1 MSRTVDDFT
10 IVLPQ
15 LRDMGACELKV
26 YSEITQ
32 LWQMGERYKM
42 TTPITIKIVDHKDGY
57 IRTIRGRHDQIA
69 GWQLLDEPSA
79 IDQTPAG
86 AVEFPL
92 TVRVEDASAFNAPRR
107 ALVHAYY

>member
-15 LRDMGACELKV
+15 LGDMGACDLEV

-32 LWQMGERYKM
+32 LWQMVERYKM
-42 TTPITIKIVDHKDGY
+42 TTPITIKIVDHNAGY

-69 GWQLLDEPSA
+69 AGDCTMSQAQSIRPL
-79 IDQTPAG
+79 PARSSSRLPYAWKMPKG
-86 AVEFPL
+86 TF
-92 TVRVEDASAFNAPRR
+92 
-107 ALVHAYY
+107 

>member
-15 LRDMGACELKV
+15 LGDMGACELKV

-32 LWQMGERYKM
+32 LWQMVERYKM

-69 GWQLLDEPSA
+69 GWQLHDEPSA

-92 TVRVEDASAFNAPRR
+92 TVRVEDAKGNVLKMR
-107 ALVHAYY
+107 LQIEQ

>member
-32 LWQMGERYKM
+32 LWQMVERYKM
-42 TTPITIKIVDHKDGY
+42 TTPITIKIVDHNDGY
-57 IRTIRGRHDQIA
+57 IRTIRARHDQIA
-69 GWQLLDEPSA
+69 GWQLHDEPTA
-79 IDQTPAG
+79 IDQIAAA

-92 TVRVEDASAFNAPRR
+92 TIRVEDAKGNILKMR
-107 ALVHAYY
+107 LQLEH

>member
-15 LRDMGACELKV
+15 LRDMGACDLEV

-32 LWQMGERYKM
+32 LWQMVERYKM

-57 IRTIRGRHDQIA
+57 IRTIRGHHDQIA
-69 GWQLLDEPSA
+69 GWQLHDEPSA
-79 IDQTPAG
+79 IDQTAAG
-86 AVEFPL
+86 AVEFKVAHGVL
-92 TVRVEDASAFNAPRR
+92 SVEG
-107 ALVHAYY
+107 V

>member
-1 MSRTVDDFT
+1 MSRTADDFT

-15 LRDMGACELKV
+15 LGDMGACELKV

-32 LWQMGERYKM
+32 LWQMIERYKM

-57 IRTIRGRHDQIA
+57 IRTIRGHHDQIA
-69 GWQLLDEPSA
+69 GWQLHEEPSA
-79 IDQTPAG
+79 IGQTAAG

-92 TVRVEDASAFNAPRR
+92 TIRVEDAKGNVLKMRLQAE
-107 ALVHAYY
+107 H

>member
-10 IVLPQ
+10 IVLAQ
-15 LRDMGACELKV
+15 LGDMGACELKV

-32 LWQMGERYKM
+32 LWQMVERYKM
-42 TTPITIKIVDHKDGY
+42 TAPITIKIVDHKDGY

-69 GWQLLDEPSA
+69 GWQLHDEPTA
-79 IDQTPAG
+79 IDQIAA

-92 TVRVEDASAFNAPRR
+92 TIRVEDAKGNILKMR
-107 ALVHAYY
+107 LQLEH

>member
-1 MSRTVDDFT
+1 
-10 IVLPQ
+10 
-15 LRDMGACELKV
+15 MGACELKA

-32 LWQMGERYKM
+32 LWQMVERYKM
-42 TTPITIKIVDHKDGY
+42 TSPITIKIVDHKDGY

-79 IDQTPAG
+79 IDQTAAG

-92 TVRVEDASAFNAPRR
+92 PYAWKTPKGTF
-107 ALVHAYY
+107 

>member
-15 LRDMGACELKV
+15 LRDMVACDLEV

-32 LWQMGERYKM
+32 LWQMVERYRM
-42 TTPITIKIVDHKDGY
+42 TTPITIKIVDRNDGY
-57 IRTIRGRHDQIA
+57 IRTICGRHDPIA
-69 GWQLLDEPSA
+69 GWQLHDEPRA

-92 TVRVEDASAFNAPRR
+92 TARVEDAKGNVLKMR
-107 ALVHAYY
+107 LQVED

>member
-15 LRDMGACELKV
+15 LRDMGASELKV
-26 YSEITQ
+26 YSEINK
-32 LWQMGERYKM
+32 LWQMVERYRM
-42 TTPITIKIVDHKDGY
+42 TTPITIKIVDHKDRY

-69 GWQLLDEPSA
+69 GWQLVDEPSA
-79 IDQTPAG
+79 IDQIAAA

-92 TVRVEDASAFNAPRR
+92 TIRVEDAKGNVLKMR
-107 ALVHAYY
+107 LQVEH

>member
-15 LRDMGACELKV
+15 LGDMGACELKA

-32 LWQMGERYKM
+32 LWQMVERYRM

-57 IRTIRGRHDQIA
+57 VRTIRGRHDPIA
-69 GWQLLDEPSA
+69 DWQLLDEPRS
-79 IDQTPAG
+79 IDQMAAA

-92 TVRVEDASAFNAPRR
+92 TIRVEDAKGNVLKMR
-107 ALVHAYY
+107 LQIEQ